1 MANSITIHSTVDG
14 NDYALTLQKTG
25 DGAGHAQLQQVNPAG
40 PSYGADLTAVHGNGT
55 GNQLSCEAS
64 AFGVTLAV
72 TCTVNSGPP
81 SVHVLSSGFV
91 PLNNTYPI
99 SQPDETALTT
109 FIKSNFN

>member
-14 NDYALTLQKTG
+14 DNYALTLQKTG
-25 DGAGHAQLQQVNPAG
+25 DGTGHAELQQVNPAG
-40 PSYGADLTAVHGNGT
+40 PSYGADLTTVHGNST
-55 GNQLSCEAS
+55 GSQLSCEAN
-64 AFGVTLAV
+64 AFSVTIAV
-72 TCTVNSGPP
+72 TCTVNSSPP
-81 SVHVLSSGFV
+81 SVHVVSSGFV